1 MGSLILMYHDIF
13 LKSPASYI
21 PRSSK
26 IYHISEQAFIE
37 HLTQIKKSK
46 VHVVSLPNLSSNQD
60 SISLTFDDGW
70 IGAFNIGLPIIK
82 EFGFKCTFFITK
94 NFVGRQGFV
103 DERGIV
109 MASEAGMEIGV
120 HGTTHRMLSNCSND
134 EIIWEF
140 INCRKYLESLT
151 GQNIISASMPGGD
164 WNKNIASCA
173 KNAGFKNLCI
183 SKPGINYSHTNSYK
197 LKRIAIKDK
206 TSGLDISR
214 YCKKDISKELIKS
227 GFFNLPKKLLGMKK
241 YSNLRRWILGENKDS
256 NSEIFKP

>member
-13 LKSPASYI
+13 LKSPAPFI
-21 PRSSK
+21 PRSSN
-26 IYHISEQAFIE
+26 IYHISEQTFIE
-37 HLTQIKKSK
+37 HLNQIKKSK
-46 VHVVSLPNLSSNQD
+46 VHVVRLTNLLTSKD

-70 IGAFNIGLPIIK
+70 IGAFNIGLPLIK

-94 NFVGRQGFV
+94 SFVGRRGFV
-103 DERGIV
+103 NEKRIV

-140 INCRKYLESLT
+140 KNCREYLESLT

-173 KNAGFKNLCI
+173 KKAGFKNLCV
-183 SKPGINYSHTNSYK
+183 STPGINYTYTNSFK
-197 LKRIAIKDK
+197 LQRIAITDK
-206 TSGLDISR
+206 TSNRDISR
-214 YCKKDISKELIKS
+214 YCDKNISKELIKS
-227 GFFNLPKKLLGMKK
+227 GFFNLPKKILGMKK
-241 YSNLRRWILGENKDS
+241 YSNLRRRILGENKDS

>member
-13 LKSPASYI
+13 LKSPASFI
-21 PRSSK
+21 PRSSN
-26 IYHISEQAFIE
+26 IYHISEQTFIE
-37 HLTQIKKSK
+37 HLNQIKKSK
-46 VHVVSLPNLSSNQD
+46 VHVVRLTNLLTSKD

-70 IGAFNIGLPIIK
+70 IGAFNIGLPLIK

-94 NFVGRQGFV
+94 DFVGRQGFV
-103 DERGIV
+103 DEKGII

-140 INCRKYLESLT
+140 RNCRKYLESLT

-173 KNAGFKNLCI
+173 KDAGFKNLCI
-183 SKPGINYSHTNSYK
+183 STPGINYPYTNSYK
-197 LKRIAIKDK
+197 LKRIAIKEK
-206 TSGLDISR
+206 TSCRDISR
-214 YCKKDISKELIKS
+214 YCNNDISKELIKA
-227 GFFNLPKKLLGMKK
+227 GFLNLPKKILGMKK
-241 YSNLRRWILGENKDS
+241 YSNLRRWIFGENNYN